1 MVQAAKD
8 CASVDVMFSAHTH
21 EYTYDPIVVEET
33 ETVVVESGMGEAI
46 GRVDL
51 RVRDGEIQFRH
62 HLYCL
67 TEDGE
72 HTPEPDAD
80 AAETVEAVR
89 APFFEADPGF
99 ERGLARSTVRWMRS
113 SVGRKNR
120 STGSPSLSAW
130 NALFN
135 DALRAHFGT
144 DLAVS
149 HGFRYGTAIP
159 PGDITLG
166 ELYTFFPMT
175 TPVAR
180 GVAYGQQLTNH
191 MEEFLGDNF
200 TPYPYDQED
209 GRVRNFSSNVEVTL
223 DPTAKR
229 GRRLVE
235 LRIDGEPVDPEETY
249 GGDVPPTR

>member
-1 MVQAAKD
+1 
-8 CASVDVMFSAHTH
+8 
-21 EYTYDPIVVEET
+21 
-33 ETVVVESGMGEAI
+33 
-46 GRVDL
+46 L
-51 RVRDGEIQFRH
+51 R
-62 HLYCL
+62 
-67 TEDGE
+67 
-72 HTPEPDAD
+72 A
-80 AAETVEAVR
+80 
-89 APFFEADPGF
+89 
-99 ERGLARSTVRWMRS
+99 RGTRC
-113 SVGRKNR
+113 
-120 STGSPSLSAW
+120 
-130 NALFN
+130 FN

-249 GGDVPPTR
+249 SVATFRRPGDPERDLGNCGFPFRDVEVDDDTIPVDVIVEYLEEHSPVDYEVMGLVETAEDGGRVQNTPADGPYPFIQPGVDYAAGEAYCETSMIPRRNTFPDAGRNRTR